1 MPVITAIDNPPASLT
16 AGLAPLRAG
25 LDADLPA
32 RIADTVLIGTWNI
45 RDFAGLTPAWQTGAR
60 DSPKRNLTDV
70 CAIAEIVSRFDVVAI
85 QEVRSD
91 LTGLRTLMRRLGPDW
106 GFLITD
112 VTAGKGGNDE
122 RLTYVFDR
130 RTLRASGLVGELVID
145 EATFGDAA
153 TPLRH
158 QFARTPYLVSFAS
171 PDASIA
177 FTLITLHIDYGKKP
191 ADRTPEITTFAN
203 RLKQDAADPDE
214 FSRNLIALGDF
225 NIDRWNDPNGQA
237 FVSAGLTPPD
247 ELLQQPRSI
256 FDNGKTRHYFDQIAW
271 FTSGDQE
278 ELTLRYTKR
287 AGSVEWTKY
296 LLTDLSTT
304 AKSWRISDHY
314 PLWAQFARPE

>member
-1 MPVITAIDNPPASLT
+1 VPALSEIDRPPGSLT
-16 AGLAPLRAG
+16 AELAPLRAG
-25 LDADLPA
+25 VHAELPA
-32 RIADTVLIGTWNI
+32 RTANTVLIGTWNI
-45 RDFAGLTPAWQTGAR
+45 RAFAGLTAAWQTGAH
-60 DSPKRNLTDV
+60 DSPKRNLADV

-91 LTGLRTLMRRLGPDW
+91 LTALRTLMRRLGSNW
-106 GFLITD
+106 EFLVTD
-112 VTAGKGGNDE
+112 VTAGQRGNGE

-130 RTLRASGLVGELVID
+130 RKLRPSGLVGELVID

-177 FTLITLHIDYGKKP
+177 FTLMTLHIDYGKKP
-191 ADRTPEITTFAN
+191 ADRTPEIVTFAK
-203 RLKQDAADPDE
+203 RLKHDAADPDE

-225 NIDRWNDPNGQA
+225 NIDRWDDPNGQA
-237 FVSAGLTPPD
+237 FVSVGLTPPD
-247 ELLQQPRSI
+247 ELLDQPRSI
-256 FDNGKTRHYFDQIAW
+256 FDDATTQHYFDQIAW
-271 FTSGDQE
+271 FTGGDRE

-287 AGSVEWTKY
+287 AGRVEWTKY
-296 LLTDLSTT
+296 VLTDLSNT

-314 PLWAQFARPE
+314 PLWAQFARPG

>member
-1 MPVITAIDNPPASLT
+1 VPALTEIDNPPASLT
-16 AGLAPLRAG
+16 ADLAPLRAG

-32 RIADTVLIGTWNI
+32 RSADTVLIGTWNI
-45 RDFAGLTPAWQTGAR
+45 RDFAGLTEAWQTGAR
-60 DSPKRNLTDV
+60 DSPKRNLADV
-70 CAIAEIVSRFDVVAI
+70 CAIAEIVSSFDVVAI
-85 QEVRSD
+85 QEVRGD
-91 LTGLRTLMRRLGPDW
+91 LTGLRTLMRRLGSDW
-106 GFLITD
+106 GFLVTD
-112 VTAGKGGNDE
+112 VTAGQGGNDE

-130 RTLRASGLVGELVID
+130 RTLRPSGLVGELVID

-171 PDASIA
+171 LDSSIA
-177 FTLITLHIDYGKKP
+177 FTMITLHIDYGKKP

-203 RLKQDAADPDE
+203 RLKDDAGDPDE

-225 NIDRWNDPNGQA
+225 NIDRWDDPNGEA

-247 ELLQQPRSI
+247 ELLGQPRSI
-256 FDNGKTRHYFDQIAW
+256 FDSEKAQHYFDQIAW

-287 AGSVEWTKY
+287 AGRVEWTKY
-296 LLTDLSTT
+296 VLTDLSNT

-314 PLWAQFARPE
+314 PLWAQFARPG